1 MNKERYSG
9 DFMFK
14 LMKCSKSED
23 IICLNSLSL
32 LKDSCRKWSKRSFR
46 SRRLCYTHKQTDYQ
60 KNDWFSEHNYIFQQ
74 NSQAESMMLNSSKK
88 LSRKPLI
95 SIVHYSIKIGHIYNF
110 QTSHPFI
117 PHVTIPKITEI
128 SVRAIS
134 QRYISWECVGSLDD
148 LHEKNQQNRNHVRH
162 NLCHSFQWLTDIY
175 WH

>member
-60 KNDWFSEHNYIFQQ
+60 KNNWFSEHIYIFQQ

-88 LSRKPLI
+88 LSTKPLI
-95 SIVHYSIKIGHIYNF
+95 SIVQYSIKIGHIYNF
-110 QTSHPFI
+110 QTSQLHPSYDN
-117 PHVTIPKITEI
+117 T
-128 SVRAIS
+128 
-134 QRYISWECVGSLDD
+134 
-148 LHEKNQQNRNHVRH
+148 KNYRNFCTCNFTAVHQLRM
-162 NLCHSFQWLTDIY
+162 CRQFA
-175 WH
+175 